1 MKLSNKLLYKEISS
15 IQIDD
20 ESVDFSF
27 SDRLSRENDW
37 ESDFCKKSIIEYK
50 KFIYLTC
57 IANKPLT
64 PSDQV
69 DQVWHL
75 HLTYTQS
82 YWKDLC
88 QNILKHELH
97 HGPTKGGNL
106 EYEKYKK
113 QYQYTLTLYQKE
125 FGEQPPSDIWPEL
138 DLRFKN
144 VDKFTRVNKATH
156 WLIQKPSRHLAT
168 LMLAP
173 LFLVACSADENEY
186 GFWFYVKA
194 LFGVYV
200 IYKILKFLHD
210 NTDGKGGGCST
221 GGCSGC
227 GGCGG

>member
-1 MKLSNKLLYKEISS
+1 MNLSNELLYKKISLF
-15 IQIDD
+15 QIDD
-20 ESVDFSF
+20 ESVEFSF

-37 ESDFCKKSIIEYK
+37 DASFSEKIIIEYK
-50 KFIYLTC
+50 KFIYLTS

-69 DQVWHL
+69 DQIWHL
-75 HLTYTQS
+75 HLTYTKS

-88 QNILKHELH
+88 QNILKCELH
-97 HGPTKGGNL
+97 HGPTKGGKL
-106 EYEKYKK
+106 EYEKYRE
-113 QYQYTLTLYQKE
+113 QYQYTLALYQKE
-125 FGEQPPSDIWPEL
+125 FGKQPPSDVWPCPN
-138 DLRFKN
+138 LRFKN
-144 VDKFTRVNKATH
+144 VDKFVRINKSTN
-156 WLIQKPSRHLAT
+156 WLIQKPSWHFAA
-168 LMLAP
+168 LMFAP

-200 IYKILKFLHD
+200 IYKIIKFIHD